1 MHGGLGVSIVLMPMA
16 IATAMLGGPM
26 LVWFDVLFATWLLT
40 MGVQAAWSGGIAE
53 MRLVVQGTQR
63 ILPVSM
69 SGGGV
74 ERFER
79 DVTIGAWCG
88 WFLWLIRPGLFEQTV
103 VAPVLALDRGCS
115 WHPCC

>member
-16 IATAMLGGPM
+16 FATAMLGGPM

-40 MGVQAAWSGGIAE
+40 MGVQVAWSGGIAE

-103 VAPVLALDRGCS
+103 VAPVLAGSGCS